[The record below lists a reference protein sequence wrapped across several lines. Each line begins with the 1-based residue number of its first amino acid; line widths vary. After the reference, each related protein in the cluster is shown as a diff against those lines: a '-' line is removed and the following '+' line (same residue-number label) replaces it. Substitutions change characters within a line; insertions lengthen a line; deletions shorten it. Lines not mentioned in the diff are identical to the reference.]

1 MNIKKTILFSLVI
14 LIQGCSLTQDK
25 DFGNQTQ
32 RLEQL
37 SVENRLIAEDL
48 IKFIED
54 SDNKYFSWAGCINND
69 STAIDNNCLSNENGN
84 TSDET
89 FISDTKYSDFD
100 VRVARGPVVEK
111 IGRMISEG
119 KMTAPGRGEKR
130 KLLWGRFYSID
141 VHPKTPLVG
150 MLHATLVLQ
159 IFEDGSIGTGGWLDV
174 MPGTR
179 VESDIEYL
187 RKVTD
192 DYFKEN
198 NKDPS
203 LYRRLVCK
211 GTEETI
217 FEFRRKPTCAGVSFY
232 GPPVYRESG
241 ELSYRFIKGMYS
253 EFVDAYFEIIEER
266 MDDTYTQEDLIAQE
280 KMRKSWLIDQ
290 LFSDPFA
297 SKIVPFD
304 VWATANVAPTV
315 KF

>member
-1 MNIKKTILFSLVI
+1 MNIKKTILFSLAI
-14 LIQGCSLTQDK
+14 LINGCSLIQEE

-32 RLEQL
+32 RLEKL
-37 SVENRLIAEDL
+37 SAENRLIAEDL
-48 IKFIED
+48 ITFIKD
-54 SDNKYFSWAGCINND
+54 SDNKYFSWAGCINLD
-69 STAIDNNCLSNENGN
+69 LTAIDNNCLSKDNGN
-84 TSDET
+84 TADES
-89 FISDTKYSDFD
+89 FQSVTKYSDFD
-100 VRVARGPVVEK
+100 VRVARGPIVEK
-111 IGRMISEG
+111 MGRMISEG
-119 KMTAPGRGEKR
+119 KMTSPGRGEER
-130 KLLWGRFYSID
+130 DLLWGRFYSID

-179 VESDIEYL
+179 VKSDINYL
-187 RKVTD
+187 KKVTD
-192 DYFKEN
+192 EYFEEN
-198 NKDPS
+198 NADPS

-217 FEFRRKPTCAGVSFY
+217 EEFRRKPSCSGVSFY
-232 GPPVYRESG
+232 GPPVFRESG
-241 ELSYRFIKGMYS
+241 EKSYRFIKGMYS
-253 EFVDAYFEIIEER
+253 EFVDAYFETIQKR
-266 MDDTYTQEDLIAQE
+266 MNDPYTEEDLLAQE

-297 SKIVPFD
+297 SKIVPFE

>member
-1 MNIKKTILFSLVI
+1 MKIIILMSLSVI
-14 LIQGCSLTQDK
+14 ISSCSLIEEK
-25 DFGNQTQ
+25 DFGSQPQ
-32 RLEQL
+32 RLEKL
-37 SVENRLIAEDL
+37 SAENRVIAEDL
-48 IKFIED
+48 MQFIKE
-54 SDNKYFSWAGCINND
+54 SDQKYFKWSGCINNPNVNQQSFD
-69 STAIDNNCLSNENGN
+69 CSDNRNGN
-84 TSDET
+84 VSDET
-89 FISDTKYSDFD
+89 YISTTKYSDFD

-159 IFEDGSIGTGGWLDV
+159 IFEDGSVGTGGWLDV

-179 VESDIEYL
+179 VESDIDYL

-192 DYFKEN
+192 DYFEQNK
-198 NKDPS
+198 KDPS

-217 FEFRRKPTCAGVSFY
+217 AEFRRKPTCAGVSFY
-232 GPPVYRESG
+232 GPPVFRESG
-241 ELSYRFIKGMYS
+241 DLSYRFIKGMYS
-253 EFVDAYFEIIEER
+253 EFVDAYFEIIEQR
-266 MDDTYTQEDLIAQE
+266 MDDPYSEEDLIAQE
-280 KMRKSWLIDQ
+280 EMRKSWLIDQ